1 MNMTIIAIDLGTGNS
16 CVAVWENGAPK
27 VIENAEGD
35 RTTPSI
41 VAFKSAETL
50 VGQSAKRQAVTNPER
65 TVFEVKRL
73 MGRKWDDPQI
83 QADAQNIPYK
93 IVKADN
99 GDAWVEIDGV
109 ARSPQEISARI
120 LTKMKQTA
128 EAYLG
133 KSVTQAIVT
142 VPAYFGESQRQATKD
157 AGTIAG
163 LEVLRI
169 INEPTAAAMAFSL
182 DKSQSG
188 KFVVVD
194 AGSGTHDVSV
204 IEVGDG
210 VVEVLSTHGDTHLG
224 GADWDAR
231 LVDHV
236 ITQFQKQEGMDL
248 RTDKMAMQ
256 RVKEAAEKA
265 KIELSSTVSTDI
277 NLPYITADASGPKH
291 LQLTVTRAQF
301 EHMTADLVARL
312 ITPCKVALADADIH
326 TSDIQDVILVG
337 GTTRI
342 PSVQSAVKTF
352 FGREPNRSVNP
363 DEAVALGAAV
373 QAGVL
378 AGDVTD
384 VLLLDVTPLSLG
396 LMTLGGVM
404 TKLIEKNTTIPV
416 KKEQVFSTAE
426 DNQSAVTIRV
436 YQGERAMAADNKSLG
451 QFDLTGIAP
460 APRGVPQIKVSFNI
474 DASGLVE
481 VSAKD
486 EATGKS
492 HAIQIKADG
501 GLSADEIE
509 AMIKSAEQNAE
520 SDARRREL
528 VDVRNQADALVL
540 STQKQLKDHEDKI
553 PEDLRA
559 EVSQAVSDLQNVMA
573 EEDVSQIRDLTTELM
588 NKVMKIGELIYK
600 TEEQPPNSSAA

>member
-1 MNMTIIAIDLGTGNS
+1 
-16 CVAVWENGAPK
+16 
-27 VIENAEGD
+27 
-35 RTTPSI
+35 
-41 VAFKSAETL
+41 
-50 VGQSAKRQAVTNPER
+50 
-65 TVFEVKRL
+65 
-73 MGRKWDDPQI
+73 
-83 QADAQNIPYK
+83 
-93 IVKADN
+93 
-99 GDAWVEIDGV
+99 
-109 ARSPQEISARI
+109 
-120 LTKMKQTA
+120 
-128 EAYLG
+128 
-133 KSVTQAIVT
+133 
-142 VPAYFGESQRQATKD
+142 
-157 AGTIAG
+157 
-163 LEVLRI
+163 
-169 INEPTAAAMAFSL
+169 
-182 DKSQSG
+182 
-188 KFVVVD
+188 
-194 AGSGTHDVSV
+194 V

-248 RTDKMAMQ
+248 RSDKMAMQ

-291 LQLTVTRAQF
+291 LQITITRAQF
-301 EHMTADLVARL
+301 EHMTEDLVARL
-312 ITPCKVALADADIH
+312 ITPCKVALADAGIS
-326 TSDIQDVILVG
+326 TTDIQDVILVG
-337 GTTRI
+337 GTTRM

-396 LMTLGGVM
+396 LETLGGVF

-416 KKEQVFSTAE
+416 KKEQVFSTAQ

-436 YQGERAMAADNKSLG
+436 YQGERAMAVDNKSLG

-460 APRGVPQIKVSFNI
+460 APRGTPQILVSFNI
-474 DASGLVE
+474 DSNGLVE

-509 AMIKSAEQNAE
+509 AMVKSAEQNAE

-528 VDVRNQADALVL
+528 VEVRNQADALVL